1 VLVYDNHAGDYRPAR
16 RGWYELVKLA
26 SAAALGHYP
35 DDPWLYFDGNT
46 LAVQVA
52 AGDAE
57 LLAAQLHDRLDE
69 VLDID
74 EPGFERS

>member
-1 VLVYDNHAGDYRPAR
+1 LASAGTKPR

-26 SAAALGHYP
+26 SAAALTHFP
-35 DDPWLYFDGNT
+35 TDPWLYFDGVI

-52 AGDAE
+52 AAAE
-57 LLAAQLHDRLDE
+57 VLAMQLTDRLLE

-74 EPGFERS
+74 EPGFVR